1 MIDIKK
7 QLIGDQFFGAPGAE
21 IKLGSELANQ
31 MVAIKCNYKFSRDG
45 GAVGAIKLKDHNG
58 DVVKVPN
65 GFLIWDGVT
74 LVKSQVTSG
83 GAATLSLGA
92 NTATDLDNAEAVAS
106 FSANAKIAIAPVGT
120 AASAILVTAER
131 EITLTVATAAL
142 TAGEFDLFLVG
153 MYQER

>member
-65 GFLIWDGVT
+65 GFLIWDAVV
-74 LVKSQVTSG
+74 LVKTQVTSG
-83 GAATLSLGA
+83 GAATLALGA
-92 NTATDLDNAEAVAS
+92 NTTNDIDAAEAVATYA
-106 FSANAKIAIAPVGT
+106 ANAKIAMIPVGT
-120 AASAILVTAER
+120 AASAVLVTAER
-131 EITLTVATAAL
+131 EITLTVASFAL
-142 TAGEFDLFLVG
+142 TAGEFDLFLIG